1 MRILITNDDGV
12 NAPGLL
18 ALAEA
23 FSSAG
28 HNVSVCAPDRERS
41 GASHSVTLTQPLHAR
56 PVELPGAE
64 RAWAADGTPA
74 DCARLGLYLLRG
86 EGVDLV
92 ISGINRGMNQ
102 GGACVYSG
110 TVAAALEA
118 AMSGTQALAVSL
130 CTAAFGGS
138 DDNDYAPAA
147 RVALR
152 VAEWLREHPQPR
164 GVILSLNVPLLPY
177 EEIRGILPAAL
188 APVFLEAPAYVE
200 GTDEWGPNYLY
211 CNGEGLPLDDPEYD
225 VVRSDRGYATLTK
238 LTWDLRLD
246 ADDGELGEI
255 GL

>member
-1 MRILITNDDGV
+1 MRVLITNDDGI

-18 ALAEA
+18 ALANA
-23 FSSAG
+23 FSGAG
-28 HNVSVCAPDRERS
+28 HRVSVCAPDRERS
-41 GASHSVTLTQPLHAR
+41 GASHGVTLTRPLHAV
-56 PVELPGAE
+56 PVQLPGAA
-64 RAWAADGTPA
+64 RAWAADGTPS

-92 ISGINRGMNQ
+92 VSGINRGMNQ

-118 AMSGTQALAVSL
+118 AMSGTQAMAVSL
-130 CTAAFGGS
+130 CTMAFGGR

-147 RVALR
+147 RVGLR
-152 VAEWLREHPQPR
+152 VAEWLWRHPQPR
-164 GVILSLNVPLLPY
+164 GVILNLNVPALPY
-177 EEIRGILPAAL
+177 GEIRGIVPATL
-188 APVFLEAPAYVE
+188 APIFLEAPAYVE
-200 GTDEWGPNYLY
+200 GADDRGPNYLY

-238 LTWDLRLD
+238 LTWDFRLN

-255 GL
+255 RL